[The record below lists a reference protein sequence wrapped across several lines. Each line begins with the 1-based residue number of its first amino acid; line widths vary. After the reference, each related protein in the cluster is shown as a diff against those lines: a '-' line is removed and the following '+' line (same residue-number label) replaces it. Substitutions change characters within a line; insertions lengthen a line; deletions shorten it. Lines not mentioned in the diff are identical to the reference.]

1 MGNGSYATLSG
12 SNKLP
17 PGNEVSTQGTQI
29 TGNSGRKII
38 CTICARGGSKGVK
51 NKNFRDLHGKPLIAH
66 SIEQARAAGFS
77 DSLTVSSDS
86 PQILEVARQYGVPY
100 IVRRPDELASDTADK
115 LDAIRHAV
123 SSIEEETRSKF
134 DVILDLDPTSPLR
147 VPADITAALRLFY
160 EKNAENLIT
169 AAPSRR
175 SPYFNMV
182 EQNEQGFAHLSKAPP
197 ARVLRRQ
204 DSPRCYDMNASIY
217 IWARDFLF
225 EEKRVFGE
233 KTALYVMPEERSI
246 DIDSEMDFEFV
257 SFLMMKNAQASREAS
272 PQDR

>member
-1 MGNGSYATLSG
+1 MGNGSYATPSG
-12 SNKLP
+12 SNNLL
-17 PGNEVSTQGTQI
+17 PGNQVSNTNPQI
-29 TGNSGRKII
+29 AEGRVRKII

-66 SIEQARAAGFS
+66 TIEQAQAAGFS
-77 DSLTVSSDS
+77 DNLAVSSDS
-86 PQILEVARQYGVPY
+86 PQILEVARNYDVPY
-100 IVRRPDELASDTADK
+100 IVRRPDQLASDTADK

-123 SSIEEETRSKF
+123 SSVEEETRSRF
-134 DVILDLDPTSPLR
+134 DDILDLDPTSPLR

-225 EEKRVFGE
+225 QEKRVFGE

-246 DIDSEMDFEFV
+246 DIDSELDFEFV
-257 SFLMMKNAQASREAS
+257 SFLMMKNARAAREVP